1 MTGQT
6 LSLRRLPDLATKR
19 EAYASLFFFFT
30 NAMDTTKLLG
40 RNIRFHL
47 FRLNLSLTSVA
58 KQTGAS
64 AYSLGRVASGKTR
77 LIDPNLISDLMR
89 VFNCDANALL
99 MPIEG
104 VPYEEEG
111 QAA

>member
-1 MTGQT
+1 M
-6 LSLRRLPDLATKR
+6 LP
-19 EAYASLFFFFT
+19 SFFFFT

-104 VPYEEEG
+104 VPYEEES